1 MRLIDADA
9 LYKSFEEVYEHPDSM
24 FIDAAWW
31 FFGKL
36 EDAPTIPPPP
46 NDPLTLE
53 ELRTMDGGPVWC
65 VGRSGEGRWGIVHF
79 YDEDGFECYM
89 TEYGRIDGW
98 CYGSDGEYGWL
109 AYRRKP
115 EKGKS

>member
-53 ELRTMDGGPVWC
+53 ELRTMDGEPVYL
-65 VGRSGEGRWGIVHF
+65 IDK
-79 YDEDGFECYM
+79 DEPITKEWVIWDKGWTSNWFEDAKN
-89 TEYGRIDGW
+89 YGKTWI
-98 CYGSDGEYGWL
+98 
-109 AYRRKP
+109 AYRQKLEEGTP
-115 EKGKS
+115 

>member
-24 FIDAAWW
+24 FRDAAWW

-46 NDPLTLE
+46 NAPLTLD
-53 ELRTMDGGPVWC
+53 ELREMDG
-65 VGRSGEGRWGIVHF
+65 E
-79 YDEDGFECYM
+79 
-89 TEYGRIDGW
+89 
-98 CYGSDGEYGWL
+98 
-109 AYRRKP
+109 
-115 EKGKS
+115 